1 MRSELGQ
8 WDGPTAL
15 VFPGQGAHGP
25 EMLEPFREAP
35 SFSGRYAQVCGLLG
49 GDPLRMAAEDPP
61 VLQRNAVSSLLTVLA
76 SVCALELFR
85 AEHPALPVAYAGYSV
100 GQWTALHAAGRIS
113 ADDLFAVVA
122 ERARLMDACLSAEAP
137 SGMLAVIGVREQ
149 DLETVCDRI
158 RLVGAPLV
166 VANYNAPGQFTVSG
180 TEPALRAA
188 EEQLAPLQPKRVVRL
203 AVAGAWHSPEM
214 RPAVAGLASL
224 LREVR
229 LQPAR
234 APVVDNVS
242 GEWLPDEPDAC
253 RAALARQVA
262 EPVRWMQGVRAM
274 AARGVTHVIEVGYG
288 DVLTKFGF
296 FVDRSLTHRAMAPS
310 SPSRSR

>member
-1 MRSELGQ
+1 
-8 WDGPTAL
+8 
-15 VFPGQGAHGP
+15 
-25 EMLEPFREAP
+25 MLEPFREAP
-35 SFSGRYAQVCGLLG
+35 SFSERYAQVCGLLG
-49 GDPLRMAAEDPP
+49 GDPLRMAAEDPS

-76 SVCALELFR
+76 SMCALELFR
-85 AEHPALPVAYAGYSV
+85 AEHPIDPVAYAGYSV
-100 GQWTALHAAGRIS
+100 GQWAALHAAGRIS
-113 ADDLFAVVA
+113 ADDLFALVA
-122 ERARLMDACLSAEAP
+122 LRAQLMDACLSAEAP

-149 DLETVCDRI
+149 DIKALCDRI

-180 TEPALRAA
+180 TMPALQAA
-188 EEQLAPLQPKRVVRL
+188 EEQLAPLRPKRVVRL

-229 LQPAR
+229 LQPGT

-253 RAALARQVA
+253 RAELARQVA

-274 AARGVTHVIEVGYG
+274 AARGVAHVIEVGYG

-296 FVDRSLTHRAMAPS
+296 FIDRSLRHRAIAPS
-310 SPSRSR
+310 SPSRSH